1 MHPPSARRARRRIG
15 ELSLWTAL
23 YVALVTLPLFALMP
37 QATGGGAGFW
47 WDFGIA
53 LGYAGLAMMGVQ
65 FSLTARFKRATAPF
79 GIDIVYA
86 FHRYLAIGALLLLL
100 GHYLVLR
107 LDAPAALGS
116 ADPRRAEGYMT
127 AGRLALGLFA
137 LVVATSLLRRVIAL
151 PYEAW
156 RITHV
161 LLSTAAFALAGWH
174 LLGAGYYLDQPW
186 KQALW
191 IAFGAFWLGLVLKV
205 RLLRPWRLLRHP
217 WRVVSV
223 KPDRGQVCTLS
234 LVPERGSIPAF
245 KPGQFAWVSL
255 ARSPWSMQEHPF
267 SIASS
272 AERAQQIDLSI
283 KALGDFT
290 ATIKDVQPGQRVW
303 VDTPYGSFGIDERPD
318 AERYVFIAGGV
329 GIAPII
335 SMLRTLA
342 DRGDRRPLI
351 LFYGNRVWDRVALRE
366 ELDAL
371 AQRLTLKIV
380 HVLLEPP
387 PGWTGETGLITA
399 EILSRHLQTGS
410 VQAAHTE
417 YFLCGPNPMTHSVEK
432 VLAGLGVPDHR
443 IHCEIFDWV

>member
-1 MHPPSARRARRRIG
+1 MHRPSVRRTRRGIS
-15 ELSLWTAL
+15 ELSLWTTL

-37 QATGGGAGFW
+37 QAVGTGAGFW

-65 FSLTARFKRATAPF
+65 FALTARFKRATAPF

-86 FHRYLAIGALLLLL
+86 FHRYLAIGALLLIL

-107 LDAPAALGS
+107 MDAPAALGS

-127 AGRLALGLFA
+127 AGRMALGLFV
-137 LVVATSLLRRVIAL
+137 LVIATSLLRRVIAL

-156 RITHV
+156 RIVHAV
-161 LLSTAAFALAGWH
+161 LSTFAFALAGWH
-174 LLGAGYYLDQPW
+174 LLGAGQYLDQPW

-191 IAFGAFWLGLVLKV
+191 IAFGAFWLGLVLQV
-205 RLLRPWRLLRHP
+205 RVFRPWRLLRHP

-223 KPDRGQVCTLS
+223 KPERGQVWTLS
-234 LVPERGSIPAF
+234 LVPERGSISPF
-245 KPGQFAWVSL
+245 RPGQFAWVSL

-267 SIASS
+267 SIATS
-272 AERAQQIDLSI
+272 AERPQQIDLSI

-290 ATIKDVQPGQRVW
+290 ATIKDVQPGHRAW
-303 VDTPYGSFGIDERPD
+303 VDMPYGSFGIDERPD
-318 AERYVFIAGGV
+318 AERYVFIAGGI

-342 DRGDRRPLI
+342 DRGDRRRLL

-371 AQRLTLKIV
+371 AQRLTLTIV

-387 PGWTGETGLITA
+387 PGWTGETGLITR
-399 EILSRHLQTGS
+399 EILSRHLQAAPA
-410 VQAAHTE
+410 QAPLTE
-417 YFLCGPNPMTHSVEK
+417 YFLCGPNPMTHTVEEA
-432 VLAGLGVPDHR
+432 LAGLGVPDHR

>member
-1 MHPPSARRARRRIG
+1 
-15 ELSLWTAL
+15 
-23 YVALVTLPLFALMP
+23 
-37 QATGGGAGFW
+37 
-47 WDFGIA
+47 
-53 LGYAGLAMMGVQ
+53 
-65 FSLTARFKRATAPF
+65 
-79 GIDIVYA
+79 
-86 FHRYLAIGALLLLL
+86 
-100 GHYLVLR
+100 
-107 LDAPAALGS
+107 
-116 ADPRRAEGYMT
+116 
-127 AGRLALGLFA
+127 
-137 LVVATSLLRRVIAL
+137 
-151 PYEAW
+151 
-156 RITHV
+156 
-161 LLSTAAFALAGWH
+161 
-174 LLGAGYYLDQPW
+174 
-186 KQALW
+186 
-191 IAFGAFWLGLVLKV
+191 
-205 RLLRPWRLLRHP
+205 
-217 WRVVSV
+217 
-223 KPDRGQVCTLS
+223 
-234 LVPERGSIPAF
+234 
-245 KPGQFAWVSL
+245 
-255 ARSPWSMQEHPF
+255 MQEHPF

-290 ATIKDVQPGQRVW
+290 ATIKDVQPGQRAW

-318 AERYVFIAGGV
+318 AERYVFIAGGI

-432 VLAGLGVPDHR
+432 ALAGLGVPDHR